1 MLKNISNLPIYDF
14 KISIFETDERI
25 TFLHSGTQIK
35 SIENFKNEQTF
46 KFKIRIIPLDKQIKP
61 TFIISGETF
70 SFSREISIDFDK
82 IFNYKL
88 NR

>member
-1 MLKNISNLPIYDF
+1 M
-14 KISIFETDERI
+14 SIFETDDRI

-35 SIENFKNEQTF
+35 SIENFKNDQAF

-70 SFSREISIDFDK
+70 SFSG
-82 IFNYKL
+82 IFSVAPGFECI
-88 NR
+88 